1 MEGAIAI
8 SGMGAATGYGAGMA
22 PLWTGIERGADCLRP
37 IERFPAAALTSPLA
51 DVLPPW
57 SGALHAE
64 QEERLRVLCIRAA
77 VHAAREGGADAKAEG
92 AGVRP
97 DRVALVVG
105 ASTQAEGRGLEEQ
118 TRKMARA

>member
-8 SGMGAATGYGAGMA
+8 SGMGAATGYGAGVA

-37 IERFPAAALTSPLA
+37 IERFSTAELTSPLA
-51 DVLPPW
+51 GVLPPW
-57 SGALHAE
+57 PGELPAD
-64 QEERLRVLCIRAA
+64 QEERFRDLCIRAA
-77 VHAAREGGADAKAEG
+77 VHAAREAWADAKAEG

-105 ASTQAEGRGLEEQ
+105 TSTQAEGRGLEEQ
-118 TRKMARA
+118 TRK